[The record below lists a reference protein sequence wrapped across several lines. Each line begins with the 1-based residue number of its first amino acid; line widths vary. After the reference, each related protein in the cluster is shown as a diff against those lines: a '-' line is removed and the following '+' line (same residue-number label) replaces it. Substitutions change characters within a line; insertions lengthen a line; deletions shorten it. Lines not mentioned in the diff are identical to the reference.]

1 MKLLLTSAG
10 LVNQPI
16 IDALADLVQK
26 PFKELKLA
34 FIPTAA
40 NVEPGGKEWLIDD
53 LYNCKKL
60 QFKQVDIVDI
70 SAVAKNIW
78 EPRLSQADILF
89 FGGGNTHYL
98 MDWVGKSGLKD
109 LLTDWLKTKTY
120 IGLSAGSM
128 IVGKWW
134 LDKHDAEF
142 YDEPD
147 KYDKYSC
154 LGYVDFH
161 IMPHLNLAMFPRVRI
176 PNIQKLAAKI
186 KETIYALDDN
196 SAVKV
201 DGDKVEIISTG
212 AWQKFN

>member
-26 PFKELKLA
+26 PFKTINLA

-70 SAVAKNIW
+70 SAVAKNICQ
-78 EPRLSQADILF
+78 PRLEQADILF
-89 FGGGNTHYL
+89 FGGGNAHYL
-98 MDWVGKSGLKD
+98 MKQIEKSGLKN
-109 LLTDWLKTKTY
+109 LLMSWLKTKIY
-120 IGLSAGSM
+120 LGLSAGS
-128 IVGKWW
+128 IIAC
-134 LDKHDAEF
+134 HQRS
-142 YDEPD
+142 
-147 KYDKYSC
+147 DKYSAHFFGEPNHDEKYKC
-154 LGYVDFH
+154 LGLVNFQ
-161 IMPHLNLAMFPRVRI
+161 IIPHLNSDYFPNVRLPRI
-176 PNIQKLAAKI
+176 TQIAPEMK
-186 KETIYALDDN
+186 TPVYALDDN

-201 DGDKVEIISTG
+201 DSDKIEVISTG
-212 AWQKFN
+212 QWQKFN

>member
-10 LVNQPI
+10 LTNQPI
-16 IDALADLVQK
+16 IDALADLVKK
-26 PFKELKLA
+26 PFSKLNLA

-53 LYNCKKL
+53 LYRCKKL
-60 QFKQVDIVDI
+60 NFKQVDIIDI
-70 SAVAKNIW
+70 AAVAKDIW
-78 EPRLSQADILF
+78 QPRLEQADILF

-98 MDWVGKSGLKD
+98 MNWVAKSGLKAK
-109 LLTDWLKTKTY
+109 LNDWLKTKIY
-120 IGLSAGSM
+120 LGLSAGSM
-128 IVGKWW
+128 ISGRWW

-147 KYDKYSC
+147 KYAKYNC
-154 LGYVDFH
+154 LGLVDFH
-161 IMPHLNLAMFPRVRI
+161 IMPHVNNPIFPKVNFPKI
-176 PNIQKLAAKI
+176 KKLAEEI

-201 DGDKVEIISTG
+201 DGTKIEVVSTG
-212 AWQKFN
+212 VWQKFN

>member
-40 NVEPGGKEWLIDD
+40 NVEPDGKEWLIDD
-53 LYNCKKL
+53 LNNCKKL
-60 QFKQVDIVDI
+60 NFKQVDIIDI
-70 SAVAKNIW
+70 SAVSKAIW
-78 EPRLSQADILF
+78 QPRLELADILF

-98 MDWVGKSGLKD
+98 MSWIEKSSLKA
-109 LLTDWLKTKTY
+109 LLTDWLKTKIY
-120 IGLSAGSM
+120 LGLSAGSE
-128 IVGKWW
+128 IACRKRS
-134 LDKHDAEF
+134 
-142 YDEPD
+142 D
-147 KYDKYSC
+147 KYNAHFFGEPNNNKEYEC
-154 LGYVDFH
+154 LGLVNFQ
-161 IMPHLNLAMFPRVRI
+161 IIPHLNSPYFPNDRLPRI
-176 PNIQKLAAKI
+176 AQIAPEMK
-186 KETIYALDDN
+186 TPVYALDDN